1 MKQNKEIKKGDKIWL
16 YSTFV
21 DEDSFYT
28 VISVKKVKTLVEVV
42 VSATYYDEKE
52 YEILMYGHRS
62 SSMLSGYDKRYYN
75 PELEYTCDY
84 DLIRQKKKRYN
95 DDQHYKSA
103 GIALLNLAKYL
114 K

>member
-16 YSTFV
+16 YSTFL

-28 VISVKKVKTLVEVV
+28 VISVKKVRTLVEVV
-42 VSATYYDEKE
+42 VSSINYEGKE

-62 SSMLSGYDKRYYN
+62 SSILSGYDKCYHN

-84 DLIRQKKKRYN
+84 DLIRQKTKRYN
-95 DDQHYKSA
+95 DDQHYRSA